1 MNNLYDIL
9 RKTLEESREITK
21 KNQGNSQH
29 FDGCSKGGK
38 KDKDIVK
45 NDDDYENDADDED
58 VEEDDEELDSCK
70 GKKCKSFDA
79 IAATQ
84 YALNDIK
91 INTISAIQAW
101 LESGDSEAGL
111 GNDLLALFVGIADE
125 NHDGEISDD
134 EADILDVITSF
145 AWDYL
150 AEKGIGEDDLEAL
163 LNDFDNDAA
172 GRVFDYLVDNIGD
185 DEDGDEIDN
194 FVFGKEAE
202 ESMFDA
208 VYKKKIVVRNGKKVK
223 LNKRISGT
231 VRLSGAQKAALK
243 KARMRAH
250 NAGAKIKR
258 LKSMKLRKRL
268 GLNK

>member
-1 MNNLYDIL
+1 MKNLYDIL
-9 RKTLEESREITK
+9 RKTLEENREFTK
-21 KNQGNSQH
+21 KNNSNSQH
-29 FDGCSKGGK
+29 FDGCSKDGK

-45 NDDDYENDADDED
+45 NDDDYENDADDE
-58 VEEDDEELDSCK
+58 EFDSCK
-70 GKKCKSFDA
+70 GKKCKSFDSA
-79 IAATQ
+79 AATQ

-101 LESGDSEAGL
+101 LEIADSEAGL

-125 NHDGEISDD
+125 NHDGEISEN

-208 VYKKKIVVRNGKKVK
+208 VYKKKIVVRDGKKVK
-223 LNKRISGT
+223 LNKRISGA

-243 KARMRAH
+243 KARMKAH

-268 GLNK
+268 GLK

>member
-1 MNNLYDIL
+1 M
-9 RKTLEESREITK
+9 
-21 KNQGNSQH
+21 
-29 FDGCSKGGK
+29 
-38 KDKDIVK
+38 
-45 NDDDYENDADDED
+45 
-58 VEEDDEELDSCK
+58 DSCK
-70 GKKCKSFDA
+70 GKKCKSFDSA
-79 IAATQ
+79 AATQ

-91 INTISAIQAW
+91 INTIAAIQQW
-101 LESGDSEAGL
+101 LETGDSEAGL

-125 NHDGEISDD
+125 NHDGDISED

-185 DEDGDEIDN
+185 DEDANEIDN

-208 VYKKKIVVRNGKKVK
+208 VYKKKIVVRDGKKVK

-231 VRLSGAQKAALK
+231 VKLTAAQKAALK
-243 KARMRAH
+243 KARMKAH

-268 GLNK
+268 GLK

>member
-1 MNNLYDIL
+1 MKNLYDIL
-9 RKTLEESREITK
+9 RKTLEENREITK
-21 KNQGNSQH
+21 KNNSNSQH
-29 FDGCSKGGK
+29 FDGCSKDGK

-45 NDDDYENDADDED
+45 NDDDYENDD
-58 VEEDDEELDSCK
+58 DDEEFDSCK
-70 GKKCKSFDA
+70 GKKCKSFDSV
-79 IAATQ
+79 AATQ

-91 INTISAIQAW
+91 INTIAAIQQW
-101 LESGDSEAGL
+101 LETGDSEAGL

-125 NHDGEISDD
+125 NHDGDISED

-208 VYKKKIVVRNGKKVK
+208 VYKKKIVVRDGKKVK

-231 VRLSGAQKAALK
+231 VKLTGAQKSALK
-243 KARMRAH
+243 KARMKAH
-250 NAGAKIKR
+250 NASAKIKR

-268 GLNK
+268 GLK

>member
-1 MNNLYDIL
+1 MKNLYDIL
-9 RKTLEESREITK
+9 RKTLEENREITK
-21 KNQGNSQH
+21 KNNSNPQH

-45 NDDDYENDADDED
+45 NDDDYEN
-58 VEEDDEELDSCK
+58 EDDEELDSCK
-70 GKKCKSFDA
+70 GKKCKSFDSA
-79 IAATQ
+79 AATQ

-91 INTISAIQAW
+91 INTIAAIQQW
-101 LESGDSEAGL
+101 LEIGDSEAGL

-125 NHDGEISDD
+125 NHDGDISED

-208 VYKKKIVVRNGKKVK
+208 VYKKKIVVRDGKKVK

-231 VRLSGAQKAALK
+231 VKLTGAQKAALK
-243 KARMRAH
+243 KARMKAH

-268 GLNK
+268 GLK